1 MSLETMESVYFSP
14 KEVMRVILENFP
26 HRGIAVQLYASF
38 IEDADNYSNGEEE
51 LYWAVE
57 LYRFLEIENV

>member
-1 MSLETMESVYFSP
+1 MSLETVESVYFSP
-14 KEVMRVILENFP
+14 KEVMKVILKHFP
-26 HRGIAVQLYASF
+26 YYAVAVQLYASF
-38 IEDADNYSNGEEE
+38 VEDADNYSNGEEE